1 MGYAR
6 AGFEVVGVDHVRQP
20 RYPFAFVQGD
30 ALAPPVRLDA
40 FDAIHASPP
49 CQVHTALRGMWNARE
64 HVDLVPATRALLRAS
79 GLPSIIENVPGAPLR
94 DPIVLCGS
102 MFGLG
107 SGDAELRR
115 HRLFEVIGGTWVLTP
130 SCAHRTRARV
140 IGVYGDGTREARRTV
155 SAVYFNIERRREA
168 MGIDWMIGRELSQA
182 IPPAY
187 TEHLGA
193 ALRARLLAG
202 ESPR

>member
-49 CQVHTALRGMWNARE
+49 CQVHTALRGMWNARND

-79 GLPSIIENVPGAPLR
+79 GLPGIIENVPGAPLI
-94 DPIVLCGS
+94 DPVILCGT

-107 SGDAELRR
+107 SGDAELWR
-115 HRLFEVIGGTWVLTP
+115 HRMFEIHGGAWALTP
-130 SCAHRTRARV
+130 PHQHRARARV
-140 IGVYGDGTREARRTV
+140 IGVYGDHARD
-155 SAVYFNIERRREA
+155 RRRLISTEYFTSEQRHAA
-168 MGIDWMIGRELSQA
+168 MGIDWMRMRELSQA

-187 TEHLGA
+187 TEYIGKALIGA
-193 ALRARLLAG
+193 L
-202 ESPR
+202 